1 MKAKSI
7 LFVWAG
13 GQTYSLHTLKQT
25 GGPFTPPYLIN
36 LHSSRVNIIYGVQP
50 CFFQL
55 SFNERAQSPLP
66 ASLTLCVTL
75 WILDRRMELFSI
87 FCLFSK
93 FGTSEH
99 SSEGLEGSFNCCRLL
114 QLDRTLFTCLIH
126 IHTLTEL
133 HTYVSTCCENSF
145 AVKYFLILGNLRN
158 KLNIKTFINT
168 LSALAATCWL
178 RARVEQICVD

>member
-1 MKAKSI
+1 MESSLAFSSRALMKE
-7 LFVWAG
+7 L
-13 GQTYSLHTLKQT
+13 SLHFL
-25 GGPFTPPYLIN
+25 PLS
-36 LHSSRVNIIYGVQP
+36 HS
-50 CFFQL
+50 
-55 SFNERAQSPLP
+55 
-66 ASLTLCVTL
+66 ASHSESWTDG
-75 WILDRRMELFSI
+75 WNFFSI

-145 AVKYFLILGNLRN
+145 AVKYFLILSNLRN
-158 KLNIKTFINT
+158 KLNVKTFINT